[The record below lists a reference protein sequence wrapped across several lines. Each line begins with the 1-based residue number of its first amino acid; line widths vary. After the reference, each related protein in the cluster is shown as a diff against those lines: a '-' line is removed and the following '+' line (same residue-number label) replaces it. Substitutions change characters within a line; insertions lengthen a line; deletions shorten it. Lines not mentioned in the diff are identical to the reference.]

1 MECKNFIYIIIAILV
16 VNVIA
21 ILVVNVIATIS
32 ITLYKGNNDYC
43 CDIGSIAFETLEVVR

>member
-21 ILVVNVIATIS
+21 TIS
-32 ITLYKGNNDYC
+32 ITLYKGDPGYC
-43 CDIGSIAFETLEVVR
+43 CDIGSIAFDTLEAVK